1 MLKKV
6 EQRQR
11 RGEGARGRSRGG
23 MGNCCGVP
31 GDAVKDDGTE
41 LKERA
46 SSMTR
51 SSSSS
56 SSNSMELVDRR
67 EEEEEST
74 LGVTGSAGAACGMP
88 DDYSNIRQTLAK
100 RGTLSYGAA
109 KMPAAPR
116 NSRDG
121 VFCSPEEKM
130 PLPTLNFK
138 RGKLLSSVDG
148 SAESDRDVEVGEDSS
163 QLGFAR
169 VLEMWQEDKR
179 ARKKKRGLL
188 GSLGLKKSAA
198 KGKPGRAG
206 DADGK
211 VMMWET
217 FLRSKKVTDTNPAW
231 RHAKQTYTSEK
242 FKDKVEYLFASIDTN
257 GVGFLEKHEFMFMI
271 DGLRGRMHHFLRN
284 TRDLYF
290 TQKQDEVLPADQEFV
305 LSEDFKDS
313 LVGAIQDKLY
323 TWRMTPHAWAVDR
336 DLFENLVTLIFC
348 STIYLIMTDEEKSP
362 VEVPVAVEFYLL
374 MSAEGIGVPIDQTLL
389 KSASRSSLDG
399 DIDAIATSLFCKA
412 IFSLHLIVP
421 PQSVTY
427 VDETVPEATE
437 EEEAGED

>member
-1 MLKKV
+1 
-6 EQRQR
+6 
-11 RGEGARGRSRGG
+11 

-67 EEEEEST
+67 EEEEST

-138 RGKLLSSVDG
+138 RGKLLYSSVDG
-148 SAESDRDVEVGEDSS
+148 SVESDRDVEVGEDSS

-217 FLRSKKVTDTNPAW
+217 FLRSKKVTETNPAW

-348 STIYLIMTDEEKSP
+348 STIYLIMTDEEKSQ
-362 VEVPVAVEFYLL
+362 VEVPVAIEFYLL

-389 KSASRSSLDG
+389 KSASRSSDIG
-399 DIDAIATSLFCKA
+399 DIDTIATSLFCKA

>member
-1 MLKKV
+1 
-6 EQRQR
+6 
-11 RGEGARGRSRGG
+11 
-23 MGNCCGVP
+23 
-31 GDAVKDDGTE
+31 
-41 LKERA
+41 
-46 SSMTR
+46 MTR

-67 EEEEEST
+67 EEEEST
-74 LGVTGSAGAACGMP
+74 LGVTGSGGRGLRHAGRLLEHQADSGEAGDP
-88 DDYSNIRQTLAK
+88 FVR
-100 RGTLSYGAA
+100 RGQDARGAQELEG
-109 KMPAAPR
+109 R
-116 NSRDG
+116 RLLG
-121 VFCSPEEKM
+121 SPEEKM
-130 PLPTLNFK
+130 PSADAQLQA
-138 RGKLLSSVDG
+138 GKTTSSVDG
-148 SAESDRDVEVGEDSS
+148 SVESDRDVEVGEDSS

-206 DADGK
+206 DAGRQGDD
-211 VMMWET
+211 VET
-217 FLRSKKVTDTNPAW
+217 FLRSKKVTETNPAW

-242 FKDKVEYLFASIDTN
+242 FKDKVEYLFASIDTT

-374 MSAEGIGVPIDQTLL
+374 MSAEALACPSTRP
-389 KSASRSSLDG
+389 S
-399 DIDAIATSLFCKA
+399 
-412 IFSLHLIVP
+412 
-421 PQSVTY
+421 
-427 VDETVPEATE
+427 
-437 EEEAGED
+437 